1 MKKIITFIVIF
12 FTISFLLIT
21 SVEIILR
28 YLGLGT
34 PLIYEKS
41 YQFGYVPSSNQKLIR
56 FNNKKITIDDN
67 GFRGSIVTNNPKNKI
82 YFLGDSV
89 TYGGSY
95 IDDEELFSNKFC
107 KKINQYLKK
116 DFSCY
121 NGGVNAYGLENIIK
135 RYESI
140 KKDKKTYVI
149 ITLIP
154 GNFSRNFVQIESLPY
169 FTKKHTHFLK
179 ATTELSAFYLDI
191 ARAKLRFDEKK
202 FSLDQKLDGYL
213 EKKIINDLNK
223 LKSLQKID
231 HNLIIIFFPPKQF
244 VLENDSNKFHKFFF
258 KNITNEKN
266 SYNLVKFF
274 NLYEN
279 INNLYYDEIH
289 LSSKGHQ
296 VVSELLFEL
305 LKNNFR

>member
-41 YQFGYVPSSNQKLIR
+41 YQFGYVPSPNQKLIR

-95 IDDEELFSNKFC
+95 IDDDELFSNKFC
-107 KKINQYLKK
+107 NKINQYLKK

-140 KKDKKTYVI
+140 KKDKETYVI

-202 FSLDQKLDGYL
+202 FSLDQKLDDYL
-213 EKKIINDLNK
+213 EKKIINDLKK
-223 LKSLQKID
+223 LQSLQKID

-258 KNITNEKN
+258 QNITSEKN
-266 SYNLVKFF
+266 SYNLTKFF
-274 NLYEN
+274 KLYEN

-289 LSSKGHQ
+289 LNSKGHQ

-305 LKNNFR
+305 LKDNFK